1 MADDDHRDLRVDAG
15 AVYGLGG
22 VEDGH
27 GEGSRAG
34 SWLANVLRAGAA
46 VWRNSEAVY
55 AAVKSSD
62 ILIYA
67 VTMGL
72 ILLWSLSVSD
82 DIVLHL
88 EEVT

>member
-15 AVYGLGG
+15 TVYGLGG

-27 GEGSRAG
+27 GEGSRVG
-34 SWLANVLRAGAA
+34 SWLVNVLCADTA

-62 ILIYA
+62 ILIYP

-72 ILLWSLSVSD
+72 ILQWSLSVSD